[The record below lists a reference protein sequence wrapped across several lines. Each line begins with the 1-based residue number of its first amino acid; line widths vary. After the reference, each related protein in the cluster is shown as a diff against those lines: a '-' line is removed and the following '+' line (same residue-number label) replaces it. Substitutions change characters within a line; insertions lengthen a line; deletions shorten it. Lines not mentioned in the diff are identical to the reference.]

1 MDVAAVNYD
10 PRYLAGIALFNRHDF
25 FEAHEVWEDLWRET
39 EDGPLRSLY
48 QGLIQTAVGLHHLG
62 SGNRV
67 GWKSQLEKAIRN
79 LEAGASAPSSLDIS
93 RLTAQLTEML
103 ETNAITMRVVRIART
118 KP

>member
-1 MDVAAVNYD
+1 MFMADQ
-10 PRYLAGIALFNRHDF
+10 LEEGLLLFNDRKF
-25 FEAHEVWEDLWRET
+25 YEAHEVWEDLWRET

-79 LEAGASAPSSLDIS
+79 LEAGKIAPNALDIS
-93 RLTAQLTEML
+93 RLTSQLTEML
-103 ETNAITMRVVRIART
+103 ETNAITMRVVRIARL
-118 KP
+118 K